1 MGVDIR
7 QGADGSL
14 ELVGDQDTT
23 RNPTAGIG
31 WVTATVG
38 YNVPAADVSFFVA
51 DRAYV
56 VKAIRGVND
65 VIGTGGACTA
75 VIRKVPSGTA
85 LASGVLLHSGTYNLV
100 GTAATN
106 QIIALVTGAA
116 APAALLLAAGDRLAI
131 DYTGTATSAIGC
143 VTVTLAPA

>member
-1 MGVDIR
+1 MSVDIR
-7 QGADGSL
+7 QSADGSL
-14 ELVGDQDTT
+14 EMVGDQNTT
-23 RNPTAGIG
+23 RNPTANAG
-31 WVTATVG
+31 WMAASVG
-38 YNVPAADVSFFVA
+38 YNVPAASASFFVA

-56 VKAIRGVND
+56 VKGIRGVND

-85 LASGVLLHSGTYNLV
+85 LASGTALHASTYNLV

-106 QIIALVTGAA
+106 QILTLSTVVSE
-116 APAALLLAAGDRLAI
+116 LLLAAGDRLAI
-131 DYTGTATSAIGC
+131 NYTGVATSAIGC